1 MKECKAISKA
11 CELQSQGQ
19 GWTDLNLFQGLQ
31 APREAS
37 PVSSPRDPL
46 HLVTVLSWLS
56 LDKWLHVKGDDDHC
70 LPTRGRNSLVPSH

>member
-1 MKECKAISKA
+1 MKECKAISNA

-37 PVSSPRDPL
+37 PVSSP
-46 HLVTVLSWLS
+46 
-56 LDKWLHVKGDDDHC
+56 KGSAPSCHC
-70 LPTRGRNSLVPSH
+70 SELAVPGQLASC